1 MVHRECCVS
10 FWSGDLVKG
19 CGIGHGYA
27 CVLVIACVWLH
38 PVLAMVRLH
47 LILRDFVVL
56 VMVITGWVVTLVFSF
71 EDETSFW
78 RVVM

>member
-1 MVHRECCVS
+1 MVHKECCVS

-19 CGIGHGYA
+19 CGIGHEYA
-27 CVLVIACVWLH
+27 CVLVLT
-38 PVLAMVRLH
+38 MVRLH
-47 LILRDFVVL
+47 LILRDFVGL

-71 EDETSFW
+71 EDGTSFW